1 MRRIRVDGLTYYQFD
16 HLAARAEVVHGIFTR
31 QGGVSRPPW
40 ASLNLS
46 RSTGDS
52 LEAVAE
58 NNRRMLKTL
67 GLAPEQTVSA
77 WLNHGNH
84 VAVVGPQHRGT
95 ALRDVDAM
103 ISATSGLALSMRF
116 ADCVP
121 ILLHDAA
128 RGVIGIAH
136 AGWQGVVEG
145 IVYATLRAM
154 RDAFGCRPPDVWA
167 GLGPAIRVE
176 CYPFGAELARR
187 VVAACPTGAPIL
199 SPQPDG
205 ALHLDLIAAVESQL
219 RVEGVT
225 DIEDSGICTACHTD
239 EWFSHR
245 VEKTTGRFG
254 VVLGLKGLRIS
265 YPAR

>member
-1 MRRIRVDGLTYYQFD
+1 MRRISVDGLAYYQFD
-16 HLAARAEVVHGIFTR
+16 HLAARADIVHGIFTR
-31 QGGVSRPPW
+31 QGGVSHPPW

-52 LEAVAE
+52 LKAVAE
-58 NNRRMLKTL
+58 NNRRMLNVL

-84 VAVVGPQHRGT
+84 VAIVGPQHQGT

-103 ISATSGLALSMRF
+103 ISATPGLALAMRF

-121 ILLHDAA
+121 ILIHDAA
-128 RGVIGIAH
+128 RGVIAIVH
-136 AGWQGVVEG
+136 AGWPG
-145 IVYATLRAM
+145 IVVGIVSATLRVM
-154 RDAFGCRPPDVWA
+154 RDAFGSRPGDVWA

-176 CYPFGAELARR
+176 CYQFGAELARR
-187 VVAACPTGAPIL
+187 VVAACPAGAPLL
-199 SPQPDG
+199 SVQPDG
-205 ALHLDLIAAVESQL
+205 TLHLDLVAAVRSQL
-219 RVEGVT
+219 QAEGVT
-225 DIEDSGICTACHTD
+225 DLEDSGICTACHTD

-254 VVLGLKGLRIS
+254 VVLGLR
-265 YPAR
+265 